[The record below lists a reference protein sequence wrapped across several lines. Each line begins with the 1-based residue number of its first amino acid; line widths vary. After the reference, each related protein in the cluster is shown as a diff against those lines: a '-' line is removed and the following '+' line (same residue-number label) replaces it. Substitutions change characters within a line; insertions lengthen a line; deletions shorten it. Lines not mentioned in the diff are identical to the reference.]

1 MESPR
6 VNTVVVSL
14 FQLVCVIITVS
25 IITYNIILYSE
36 DEDLTEVSF
45 KMYNQDEES
54 IYPGITIC
62 IDKPFQASR
71 LDKFGERINKTTYEN
86 LFSDFTISTLYS
98 LGLCIV

>member
-6 VNTVVVSL
+6 VNTVVSSL
-14 FQLVCVIITVS
+14 FQFVCVIITVS

-62 IDKPFQASR
+62 IDKPFQASE
-71 LDKFGERINKTTYEN
+71 LEDFGKGINTCSY
-86 LFSDFTISTLYS
+86 L
-98 LGLCIV
+98 VMV